1 MFPSRFPC
9 QWCPSLDPVAVSL
22 ATLTSTGSRW
32 LLWNVDWS
40 LESYHK
46 LCCVVNVIPRVSTS
60 TPKSR
65 QWPPCGGKEM
75 QGGNLHFLCQ
85 CCKTWSLC
93 KWGSCDWKRDAITW
107 AGVKFLECCL
117 TWHGLVDNIKFWNT
131 KFHCC
136 AVCSLEDDNA
146 FMNDYGFMNNSR
158 GFHLLFKMINIE
170 DTRET
175 LIGSS
180 IIHHSKSLG
189 SLNEG
194 PSHPSKASPLMGK
207 RVCLPLSTA
216 PFFKPQ
222 DHLVSLGSSI
232 HQAEDWSRLPKIL
245 ARP

>member
-1 MFPSRFPC
+1 M
-9 QWCPSLDPVAVSL
+9 
-22 ATLTSTGSRW
+22 
-32 LLWNVDWS
+32 
-40 LESYHK
+40 
-46 LCCVVNVIPRVSTS
+46 
-60 TPKSR
+60 
-65 QWPPCGGKEM
+65 
-75 QGGNLHFLCQ
+75 
-85 CCKTWSLC
+85 
-93 KWGSCDWKRDAITW
+93 
-107 AGVKFLECCL
+107 
-117 TWHGLVDNIKFWNT
+117 
-131 KFHCC
+131 
-136 AVCSLEDDNA
+136 CSLEDDNA

-158 GFHLLFKMINIE
+158 GSHLLFKMINIE

-232 HQAEDWSRLPKIL
+232 HQAEDWSRLPL
-245 ARP
+245 AHFGAAIIGVATAQHVCESVSNINAGVLNNICFPDHAKSFLRFCSSRGVLVQSKMSCIGKNCLHGRWGLRISKEIRNSLEM